1 MSAISKAWQ
10 SADSSQLP
18 PGSDD
23 CQWVS
28 DLLRGLADTED
39 VRHAI
44 MSTLSVA
51 DLWCIWRGTKQGAA
65 NRDKRSHQSASREL
79 QRRGLLDAAGQPVTA
94 GWQDSPGLGASR
106 GSRG

>member
-1 MSAISKAWQ
+1 MNATSKAWQ

-18 PGSDD
+18 RGSED
-23 CQWVS
+23 CEWVS
-28 DLLRGLADTED
+28 DLLRGVADTED
-39 VRHAI
+39 VPHAI

-65 NRDKRSHQSASREL
+65 ERDKRSHQSARREL
-79 QRRGLLDAAGQPVTA
+79 ERRGLLDATGQPVAAECQGSTE
-94 GWQDSPGLGASR
+94 LGASR